1 MKIGILSYYPGNKRP
16 SIEETRLLKSAR
28 EMGHKARIIR
38 VSNCQLVFDGVMPYV
53 LLDEKKFPH
62 FDLVIPRVHV
72 LKSVDLHTSI
82 LHQLELMGIPTVNS
96 AVSISHAKNKLYTMQ
111 ILSHHSIAIPRTMV
125 IRSQKYLD
133 GAIKDVGGFP
143 VIVKTPFGSYG
154 SGVVIAESKRSLVS
168 ALDALWSAYNIN
180 IVLIQQYIRESKGR
194 DIRVFVTG
202 GKVVATMMRA
212 ASRGEFRSNIELG
225 GNGEPVE
232 ITPEEADLAIR
243 ATEILG
249 LEVSGVDLVRSKRG
263 PLILEVN
270 ANPGFKKLEEVT
282 GVNVARAI
290 IEYAVSKV
298 EKQQPTTSS
307 LSLTR

>member
-1 MKIGILSYYPGNKRP
+1 MKIGILSYYPPNKRP
-16 SIEETRLLKSAR
+16 STEETRLVKAAR
-28 EMGHKARIIR
+28 EMGHQARIIR
-38 VSNCQLVFDGVMPYV
+38 VSNCQLIFDGVMPHV
-53 LLDEKKFPH
+53 LLDGKKFPY

-72 LKSVDLHTSI
+72 LKSVDLHTAI
-82 LHQLELMGIPTVNS
+82 LHQLELMGIPIINS
-96 AVSISHAKNKLYTMQ
+96 AASISHAKNKLYTMQ
-111 ILSHHSIAIPRTMV
+111 ILSHHTIAVPRTMV

-133 GAIKDVGGFP
+133 IAIKDVGGFP

-168 ALDALWSAYNIN
+168 ALDALWSAYGIN

-194 DIRVFVTG
+194 DIRVFVAG

-225 GNGEPVE
+225 GAGEPVE
-232 ITPEEADLAIR
+232 ITAEEAIIAIR

-249 LEVSGVDLVRSKRG
+249 LEVSGVDIVRSKNG

-270 ANPGFKKLEEVT
+270 SNPGFKKLEEVT

-290 IEYAVSKV
+290 IEYAVLKTG
-298 EKQQPTTSS
+298 KT
-307 LSLTR
+307 